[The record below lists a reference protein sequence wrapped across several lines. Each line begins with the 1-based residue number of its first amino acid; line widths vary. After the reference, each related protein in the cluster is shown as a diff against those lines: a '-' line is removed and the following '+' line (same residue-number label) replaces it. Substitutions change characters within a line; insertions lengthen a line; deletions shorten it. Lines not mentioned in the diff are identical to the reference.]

1 MTTCAMCK
9 YLEPVSADQG
19 LCHRYP
25 PVACIVMAPNQHA
38 ISRQI
43 QLQPQS
49 MSALPT
55 VAFDAWCGE
64 FVVAPPKLKLA

>member
-1 MTTCAMCK
+1 MPTCAECK
-9 YLEPVSADQG
+9 YLAEPTGNQG

-25 PVACIVMAPNQHA
+25 PVACIVMVSQAHP
-38 ISRQI
+38 ISRQMYVA
-43 QLQPQS
+43 PQS

-64 FVVAPPKLKLA
+64 FVVDPPKLRMA